1 MRWLSNDW
9 RGPVD
14 LALRPDWT
22 FRCPRNAAE
31 RAFHLQLHDPPQVQ
45 EFDDFVAHVRGTG
58 RVVLLDIGC
67 HFGVFCFAALHYGGP
82 GSRALGVDPSSEAH
96 AMVDRIASL
105 NGWSERVG
113 FRQAAAGAEDGYLE
127 MVETGLTGAGYVV
140 LPKDHPQADRRKLP
154 MLTVDHLASEMGE
167 PPTLVKVDVESFE
180 LDVLRG
186 GRRTFA
192 ERGTPLFLEIHNA
205 MMRDRGVDPRSVIQ
219 QLRDYGYQSFQIA
232 GRELSDDALL
242 GSGIVRVL
250 VRRSSG

>member
-1 MRWLSNDW
+1 
-9 RGPVD
+9 
-14 LALRPDWT
+14 
-22 FRCPRNAAE
+22 
-31 RAFHLQLHDPPQVQ
+31 
-45 EFDDFVAHVRGTG
+45 
-58 RVVLLDIGC
+58 
-67 HFGVFCFAALHYGGP
+67 
-82 GSRALGVDPSSEAH
+82 
-96 AMVDRIASL
+96 MVDRIASL